1 LAPYYTTLLLS
12 YGASLSNPLD
22 IPGRDLEG
30 VYQALALVG
39 WYNGHPAFADLK
51 VDLSKIRNV
60 DVIGQGN
67 VALDVAR
74 ILLKNPTE
82 LDDTDLPTPI
92 LDVLHNSTVEK
103 VSVVGRRGPAQVA
116 FTTKELREMSNLS
129 GVRFD
134 GVNGDLIDQAK
145 KEMEKDRVR
154 KRLLALMEKP
164 SGQEGNRRFELDFLK
179 SPKRFLPSSFT
190 RRVGG
195 VEYELNTLLPAA
207 PDPPTGSA
215 GTGATPTPLARS
227 AGVKA
232 ISTGQMVQRDT
243 DMVVESVGYRSEGL
257 GSDLVPFDL
266 AKGRVRNVGGR
277 VTDEEGA
284 VVCLAFS
291 HERGLLISRYLAYT
305 LLGG

>member
-1 LAPYYTTLLLS
+1 MTPYYTTLLLS

-51 VDLSKIRNV
+51 VDLSTIKNV

-74 ILLKNPTE
+74 ILLKNPSE

-92 LDVLHNSTVEK
+92 LDVLHNSSVER

-134 GVNGDLIDQAK
+134 GVKGELMEQAK

-164 SGQEGNRRFELDFLK
+164 SGQDGKRMFELDFLK
-179 SPKRFLPSSFT
+179 SPKRLICSST
-190 RRVGG
+190 MQRVGG
-195 VEYELNTLLPAA
+195 VEYEQNTLLPAA
-207 PDPPTGSA
+207 SDPPTGSA
-215 GTGATPTPLARS
+215 GTEATPTPLARS

-232 ISTGQMVQRDT
+232 ISTGVTTERNT

-284 VVCLAFS
+284 VVCLPYITNGTAD
-291 HERGLLISRYLAYT
+291 E
-305 LLGG
+305 